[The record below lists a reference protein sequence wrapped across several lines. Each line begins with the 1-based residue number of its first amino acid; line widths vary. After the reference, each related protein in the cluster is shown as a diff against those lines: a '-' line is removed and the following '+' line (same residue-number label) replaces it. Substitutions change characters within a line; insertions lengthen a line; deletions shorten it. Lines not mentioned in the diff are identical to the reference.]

1 MVGRK
6 AGSMATVTVQCDTC
20 SADESADIRRTI
32 EEAYGKEDVVVD
44 VRLSRA
50 AGIITID
57 SAVEHTATGG
67 PGVPVQAPTPR
78 DATERVR
85 QALRVMGR
93 QVL

>member
-1 MVGRK
+1 
-6 AGSMATVTVQCDTC
+6 MATVTVQCDSC
-20 SADESADIRRTI
+20 SSDESADLRRTI

-50 AGIITID
+50 GGVITID
-57 SAVEHTATGG
+57 SAIEHAATGG
-67 PGVPVQAPTPR
+67 PGVPVKAPTPR

>member
-1 MVGRK
+1 
-6 AGSMATVTVQCDTC
+6 MATVTVQCDSC
-20 SADESADIRRTI
+20 SSDESADLRRAV
-32 EEAYGKEDVVVD
+32 EEAYGKDDVVVD

-50 AGIITID
+50 GAIITVD
-57 SAVEHTATGG
+57 SAVEHHATGG

-85 QALRVMGR
+85 QALRIKGR

>member
-1 MVGRK
+1 
-6 AGSMATVTVQCDTC
+6 MATVTVQCDSC
-20 SADESADIRRTI
+20 ASDESADLRRTI

-50 AGIITID
+50 AGVITID
-57 SAVEHTATGG
+57 SAVEHAATGG

>member
-1 MVGRK
+1 
-6 AGSMATVTVQCDTC
+6 MATVTVQCDGC
-20 SADESADIRRTI
+20 SSDETADIRRAI
-32 EEAYGKEDVVVD
+32 EEAYGKDDVVVD
-44 VRLSRA
+44 VRVSRA
-50 AGIITID
+50 AAVITVQ
-57 SAVEHTATGG
+57 SAVEHAATGG